1 MFMCVLLLGI
11 FEERYLSFVVFFN
24 AGGLAKQP
32 CSFLAWFPA
41 TFLEVLSLC
50 SSFWKQSK
58 KQEDKA
64 RYRTGTLCNQMNNL
78 IEDDLFL
85 LNYLICLTSTYA
97 SYMLFLCYFYLFFC
111 FGEFFFFVSQQ
122 LHIIS
127 AKLFNHI
134 CIYKW
139 TLNLS

>member
-85 LNYLICLTSTYA
+85 LIIWYVSLPHMHPICSFYATSI
-97 SYMLFLCYFYLFFC
+97 SSFVL
-111 FGEFFFFVSQQ
+111 GNFFFGQPTTS
-122 LHIIS
+122 
-127 AKLFNHI
+127 
-134 CIYKW
+134 Y
-139 TLNLS
+139 NLGQTF

>member
-85 LNYLICLTSTYA
+85 LIIWYVSLPHMHPICSFYATSI
-97 SYMLFLCYFYLFFC
+97 SSFVLGDFFFC
-111 FGEFFFFVSQQ
+111 QPTTS
-122 LHIIS
+122 
-127 AKLFNHI
+127 
-134 CIYKW
+134 Y
-139 TLNLS
+139 NLGQTF